1 MDDTSVQPVRGFQDV
16 LPPDSS
22 RMAALEALA
31 REVFSLYGFGE
42 IRLPTLENHA
52 LFVKTTGETTDIVE
66 KEMFRLE
73 DSGGRHLALRP
84 EGTPGVVR
92 AYLNAHLKQHG
103 PVTKL
108 FYVGGMF
115 RAERPQA
122 GRFREFE
129 QIGVE
134 ALGNPH
140 PAADVECILALK
152 RLFDRSGLAGRTRLR
167 LNNLGCDEDPGC
179 RPAFRERLKECLKAR
194 AEELCPSCRGR
205 IERNPLRALDC
216 KADGPKLAAV
226 APKLSP
232 CAACRD
238 HVAEVSALLD
248 SAGCEHA
255 YPDPNLVRGLD
266 YYTRTVFEFTAEGLG
281 SQDAIAG
288 GGRYDALV
296 GSMGGPKT
304 PAVGWALGAERTLLA
319 LKAADPAL
327 SCLMRD
333 APARGCDVFVAV
345 AGAKAVEPAVRLLE
359 SLRGFRIRSG
369 AAVFSSSLK
378 AQLKEAARQGA
389 LYAVILGEDELAKQP
404 PACALRDLSKGEQ
417 SLVPLSGV
425 LEHLGE
431 VLIRHGREP

>member
-1 MDDTSVQPVRGFQDV
+1 M
-16 LPPDSS
+16 
-22 RMAALEALA
+22 
-31 REVFSLYGFGE
+31 
-42 IRLPTLENHA
+42 
-52 LFVKTTGETTDIVE
+52 
-66 KEMFRLE
+66 
-73 DSGGRHLALRP
+73 
-84 EGTPGVVR
+84 
-92 AYLNAHLKQHG
+92 
-103 PVTKL
+103 
-108 FYVGGMF
+108 
-115 RAERPQA
+115 
-122 GRFREFE
+122 
-129 QIGVE
+129 
-134 ALGNPH
+134 
-140 PAADVECILALK
+140 
-152 RLFDRSGLAGRTRLR
+152 
-167 LNNLGCDEDPGC
+167 
-179 RPAFRERLKECLKAR
+179 
-194 AEELCPSCRGR
+194 
-205 IERNPLRALDC
+205 ERNPLRALDC
-216 KADGPKLAAV
+216 KADGPKLAAA
-226 APKLSP
+226 APKLEP

-255 YPDPNLVRGLD
+255 YPDPSLVRGLD

-319 LKAADPAL
+319 LAAADPGL

-345 AGAKAVEPAVRLLE
+345 AGAKAVEPAARLLE

-369 AAVFSSSLK
+369 GGLFSSSLK

-404 PACALRDLSKGEQ
+404 PVCSLRDLSKGEQ
-417 SLVPLSGV
+417 STVPLAGV

-431 VLIRHGREP
+431 GLIRHG